1 MKRILALLLL
11 SAVLLGA
18 AACGS
23 GSTAE
28 TAAPA
33 QTASANTEP
42 GETEPAE
49 TDRKNAKSLLPDD
62 LDLKGMTV
70 RFGYVDANRYR
81 DDIIGDIEG
90 NVVREAV
97 YYRNLNTEEKLK
109 FKLEPVIVAA
119 STGDAA
125 TKIQSCV
132 VAGDHLVDINDG
144 HQAYLAKLVLEGYFA
159 NMNDDKYIA
168 YDQPWWK
175 TEYIDELAVGT
186 GKRFFLFGDI
196 TLMMFKSAGAMYVNK
211 KLLENQFMKLD
222 ELYNLVLEGKWT
234 MDKFYEMTSQAYIDK
249 NGNGQSDDGDQIGF
263 MATTVKSVEHF
274 QYDSGIR
281 TTTRDKNGVPQLTL
295 NNERTVLWAEKFY
308 KLYYENPGARIWTAD
323 SNLDKEMMQI
333 FKDGQCLFYPQ
344 WFYLGEYFLGD
355 MEDDYGIIPYPK
367 LDESVDR
374 YRTLVHDGT
383 TTIVVPVT
391 IPEDRMDVIGAV
403 LEEMAFE
410 SYTTV
415 FPAYYEVTLK
425 LKYAR
430 DSMST
435 KMIDIIW
442 DAAFTDFGY
451 AYSSN
456 LGGLGML
463 RQLAKD
469 KTPDFASYYA
479 SKEAS
484 AKSSLQNLI
493 DMYLANMK

>member
-1 MKRILALLLL
+1 MKRLLAALLL
-11 SAVLLGA
+11 AAMLLGT

-23 GSTAE
+23 GDTAE
-28 TAAPA
+28 TTAPV
-33 QTASANTEP
+33 QTAAESTEQS
-42 GETEPAE
+42 ETTGPTE
-49 TDRKNAKSLLPDD
+49 TNRENAKSTLPAG

-70 RFGYVDANRYR
+70 KFGYVDANRYR

-97 YYRNLNTEEKLK
+97 YYRNLNTEEKLNI
-109 FKLEPVIVAA
+109 KLEPVIVATG
-119 STGDAA
+119 TGDAA
-125 TKIQSCV
+125 TKIQSYV
-132 VAGDHLVDINDG
+132 VAGDHVVDINDG
-144 HQAYLAKLVLEGYFA
+144 HQAYLAKFVLDGYFA

-168 YDQPWWK
+168 YDEPWWK

-186 GKRFFLFGDI
+186 GKRFFLFGDM
-196 TLMMFKSAGAMYVNK
+196 TLMMFKSAGATYVNK
-211 KLLENQFMKLD
+211 KILEDQFMKLD
-222 ELYNLVLEGKWT
+222 ELYDLVLEGKWT
-234 MDKFYEMTSQAYIDK
+234 MDKFYEMTSQAYVDK
-249 NGNGQSDDGDQIGF
+249 NGNGQSDAGDQIGF

-281 TTTRDKNGVPQLTL
+281 TTTRDKNGIPQLTL

-323 SNLDKEMMQI
+323 SNLDNEMMQT
-333 FKDGQCLFYPQ
+333 FKNGQCLFYPQ

-367 LDESVDR
+367 LDESVER
-374 YRTLVHDGT
+374 YTTLVHDGT

-391 IPEDRMDVIGAV
+391 IPQDRMDVIGAV

-430 DSMST
+430 DSTST
-435 KMIDIIW
+435 KMIDLIW

-479 SKEAS
+479 SKES
-484 AKSSLQNLI
+484 AKAAMQNLI
-493 DMYLANMK
+493 ALYLEKTK